1 MKDYFDIKDITKLLP
16 HRFPMLLVD
25 RVLEV
30 NEEDGVGYKNVSI
43 NEDFFN
49 GHFPDAPVMPGVL
62 QVEGLAQCAG
72 FIALTQLK
80 RRYPKLDTEGILM
93 FFMGIDGVKFRKPVV
108 PGDRLEYRVTVT
120 KRRESVSEDQTTFT
134 RVINSF
140 EAKAYVDNNL
150 VCECTMSAMMTPRSG
165 SIA

>member
-1 MKDYFDIKDITKLLP
+1 MKEYFNIKDICKLLP

-25 RVLEV
+25 RILKVS
-30 NEEDGVGYKNVSI
+30 EDGGTGYKNVTI

-49 GHFPDAPVMPGVL
+49 GHFPDVPVMPGVL

-80 RRYPKLDTEGILM
+80 NRYPQLDTEGVLM

-108 PGDRLEYRVTVT
+108 PGDRLEYRVQVT
-120 KRRESVSEDQTTFT
+120 KRRESVSEDKKSFV

-140 EAKAYVDNNL
+140 DTKAYVDDEL
-150 VCECTMSAMMTPRSG
+150 VCECSMTAMLTPRDKG
-165 SIA
+165 IV

>member
-1 MKDYFDIKDITKLLP
+1 MPSYFDIKEITKLLP

-30 NEEDGVGYKNVSI
+30 NEEDGKGYKNVTI

-80 RRYPKLDTEGILM
+80 NRYPKLHTDGILM
-93 FFMGIDGVKFRKPVV
+93 FFMGIDGVKFRKPVI
-108 PGDRLEYRVTVT
+108 PGDRLDYHVTVT
-120 KRRESVSEDQTTFT
+120 KRRESLSEDQTSFT

-140 EAKAYVDNNL
+140 EAKAYVDGEL
-150 VCECTMSAMMTPRSG
+150 VCECTMSAMMTPKES
-165 SIA
+165 SIT